1 MANLP
6 LPRRYRRLEI
16 HCDRFHN
23 DLDQPDSLS
32 LTDHNLPLQCSRRDT
47 PLPFIDIDLER
58 PFVHRR
64 MNPETSQ
71 TSDRITFD

>member
-6 LPRRYRRLEI
+6 LPHCSRRIQIRR
-16 HCDRFHN
+16 DRLHN

-32 LTDHNLPLQCSRRDT
+32 LANQTLPLQCSRQDT
-47 PLPFIDIDLER
+47 PLPFTNINLEH
-58 PFVHRR
+58 PFVHQR

-71 TSDRITFD
+71 TSDLITSD